1 MSYLTA
7 LSPLAAIALLLA
19 TASCVAD
26 HMDSVPV
33 ATPMRATA
41 SLQPAGQETLEMHR
55 MFDAAKRAA
64 GSSELPTQF

>member
-7 LSPLAAIALLLA
+7 FSPIPAIALLLA
-19 TASCVAD
+19 TASCVD

-41 SLQPAGQETLEMHR
+41 SLQPAGQETLDMHR
-55 MFDAAKRAA
+55 LFDEAKRAA
-64 GSSELPTQF
+64 GSSELPAQF

>member
-7 LSPLAAIALLLA
+7 FSPLAAIALLLT

-26 HMDSVPV
+26 HMDNVPV

-41 SLQPAGQETLEMHR
+41 PFQSAGQETLEMHR
-55 MFDAAKRAA
+55 LFDEAKRAA
-64 GSSELPTQF
+64 AAGELPAQF

>member
-7 LSPLAAIALLLA
+7 FSPLAAIALLLA

-41 SLQPAGQETLEMHR
+41 PLQSAGQDTQEMHR
-55 MFDAAKRAA
+55 MFDAAKRTAVTA
-64 GSSELPTQF
+64 ELPAQF

>member
-7 LSPLAAIALLLA
+7 FSPLAAIALLLA

-41 SLQPAGQETLEMHR
+41 PFQSAGQETLEMHR
-55 MFDAAKRAA
+55 LFDEAKRAA
-64 GSSELPTQF
+64 AAGELPAQF

>member
-7 LSPLAAIALLLA
+7 LSPLAAVALLLA

-41 SLQPAGQETLEMHR
+41 SPQPVGQGTLDMHR
-55 MFDAAKRAA
+55 MFDQAKRDAS
-64 GSSELPTQF
+64 SSELPAQF

>member
-19 TASCVAD
+19 TASCVVD

-41 SLQPAGQETLEMHR
+41 SLPVTGQEPLEMHR
-55 MFDAAKRAA
+55 IFDEAKRGAT
-64 GSSELPTQF
+64 SSELPAQF